1 MNEQFAKIVNK
12 INRTISGLFAPVF
25 GRIAFYKEKRISI
38 ELNKDSVTICRVNC
52 KKKKITHL
60 FNESFDLTDPDTNL
74 EKKPKFYSDKI
85 AEILAKEKLLGFEA
99 NVIIPTSDVS
109 IKNISSFKPNSLI

>member
-12 INRTISGLFAPVF
+12 INRTTSDLFAPVF

-52 KKKKITHL
+52 KKKKITNIFL
-60 FNESFDLTDPDTNL
+60 F
-74 EKKPKFYSDKI
+74 
-85 AEILAKEKLLGFEA
+85 
-99 NVIIPTSDVS
+99 
-109 IKNISSFKPNSLI
+109 